1 MGNNLS
7 REAEMSR
14 ENGAS
19 GEGGININIGFV
31 FFLFVS
37 CVEREV

>member
-14 ENGAS
+14 EIGES
-19 GEGGININIGFV
+19 IEGGITINIGISFV
-31 FFLFVS
+31 CFM
-37 CVEREV
+37 CGREV